1 MGRTENPSI
10 WEKIQR
16 NVQETERLIGQKK
29 YNLAMIKARQTMEY
43 MVKLHCDKAG
53 IVESTPD
60 TMIRELYGGK
70 WISKSTAEH
79 YLQILSIGEQA
90 AKDGDNGAFNANQA
104 YHLLSQEVYAFSN
117 SDKPERTRRS
127 AREAS
132 VSRGSDSGRAAS
144 SRAAAGS
151 RTSSS
156 RAVPQ
161 SRSRRRQRNGL
172 NSLDLLKLLIPIV
185 LIIVL
190 IFLIRIL
197 APKDTPT
204 EETSTAPVTTEAP
217 TTMAPT
223 EPETTEDETAAPV
236 VYRTTDVLN
245 VRSGPSTNDERIGKL
260 DAGASIEVIGDYDET
275 WAIIIYNGQ
284 EAYVSKDY
292 LTLEEPAE

>member
-132 VSRGSDSGRAAS
+132 LSRGSDSSRAAS
-144 SRAAAGS
+144 SRAAGS

-161 SRSRRRQRNGL
+161 SRSRRRQRSGFYG
-172 NSLDLLKLLIPIV
+172 LDLLKLLIPIV

-190 IFLIRIL
+190 IFLICIL

-217 TTMAPT
+217 TTMAST
-223 EPETTEDETAAPV
+223 EPETTEEETAAPV

>member
-132 VSRGSDSGRAAS
+132 VSRGSDSSRAAS
-144 SRAAAGS
+144 SRAAGS

-217 TTMAPT
+217 TTMAST
-223 EPETTEDETAAPV
+223 EPETTEEETAAPV

>member
-132 VSRGSDSGRAAS
+132 VSRGSDSSRAVS
-144 SRAAAGS
+144 SRAAGS

-223 EPETTEDETAAPV
+223 EPETTEEETAAPV

>member
-132 VSRGSDSGRAAS
+132 VSRGSDSSRTAS
-144 SRAAAGS
+144 SRAAGS
-151 RTSSS
+151 RGSSS

-223 EPETTEDETAAPV
+223 EPETTEEETAAPV

-275 WAIIIYNGQ
+275 WAIIIYNGL

>member
-132 VSRGSDSGRAAS
+132 VSRGSDSSRAAS
-144 SRAAAGS
+144 SRAAGS

-223 EPETTEDETAAPV
+223 EPETTEEETAAPV

-260 DAGASIEVIGDYDET
+260 DEDVPIEVIGDYDET